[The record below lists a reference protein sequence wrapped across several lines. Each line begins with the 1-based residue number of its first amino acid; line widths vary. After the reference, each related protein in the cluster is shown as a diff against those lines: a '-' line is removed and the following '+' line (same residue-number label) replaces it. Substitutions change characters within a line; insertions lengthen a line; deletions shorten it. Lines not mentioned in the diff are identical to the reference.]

1 MKFHFI
7 FLLCAAFIFKTA
19 FPQPKL
25 PVPKKPIAG
34 DCNKAILLTLDN
46 NRVYGITVPPAGPGE
61 TQEIHNGSGRLFDEE
76 HNTSWYLLSVEK
88 NGELIFEI
96 TPEDTTN
103 DYDFLLYPY
112 TDSTFCDAFLN
123 NRLKPLR
130 SNLSN
135 VKKSVRGITGLSKSD
150 AFKTSIGKGP
160 GPAYSRSIGVK
171 KGERYILI
179 LDNVTPNGKGHTLEF
194 SFIRD
199 VEIKGRA
206 LNSENGAVIADLTL
220 SDAEG
225 NILQETKSDKD
236 GEYSIKATL
245 KENQNYSLVAI
256 SDSTFVQT
264 TILNT
269 KDLKKDSVFR
279 DIRLILPKLKK
290 GNKYKLGNINFYGNV
305 AVLVPASLPSVD
317 ALYKLMRRNK
327 KMIIRIEGH
336 VNDPAQT
343 SPDETFNQKLSEDR
357 ANCVY
362 DILAQKGIDK
372 KRMSIAGMSNKFPL
386 FKAPKNENQ
395 SKANRRVEINV
406 ISIE

>member
-1 MKFHFI
+1 M
-7 FLLCAAFIFKTA
+7 
-19 FPQPKL
+19 
-25 PVPKKPIAG
+25 
-34 DCNKAILLTLDN
+34 
-46 NRVYGITVPPAGPGE
+46 
-61 TQEIHNGSGRLFDEE
+61 
-76 HNTSWYLLSVEK
+76 
-88 NGELIFEI
+88 
-96 TPEDTTN
+96 
-103 DYDFLLYPY
+103 
-112 TDSTFCDAFLN
+112 
-123 NRLKPLR
+123 
-130 SNLSN
+130 
-135 VKKSVRGITGLSKSD
+135 
-150 AFKTSIGKGP
+150 
-160 GPAYSRSIGVK
+160 
-171 KGERYILI
+171 LI

-199 VEIKGRA
+199 VEIKGRT